1 MARWLSR
8 HFTATAAGTSWS
20 DLPIAAR
27 VYVAAVILVG
37 IYGLVEFFPRT
48 YPSPAFFT
56 VLLVLAFLTSSWKV
70 NLPIPLASGSTLSVS
85 YAANLMALLLLGPSH
100 AVVIALAGVWAQCT
114 YRPKQPY
121 PLYRTL
127 FSCAAVV
134 ITMIATGVAYLAV
147 GGPVAHFPFATALAK
162 PLVVAVTT
170 YFLVNTGLIAGAISL
185 STNRHLLETWR
196 EEFMWLAASFMAAGT
211 VGALAAVVIDRG
223 EHWKALLLAAPVYLT
238 YRTYELFV
246 GRLEDQKRHTAEMQ
260 RLHEQTVA
268 ALGQA
273 REAER
278 ALAKEKERLTAAL
291 EEMTRLEQARKQL
304 LEREHAARASA
315 EDANRLR
322 DQFLATVS
330 HELRTPLTAILAW
343 ADMLHRGVLEE
354 SRRAHAV
361 SAIFAS
367 AQRQAELIDDLLDVS
382 RIMSGNLRLQCTLV
396 NLENVL
402 EEALQ
407 VVQPAADATGVR
419 IGVDADPSI
428 GPIHGDGARLQ
439 QIAWNLLSNAVKFT
453 PAGGTVDVAIR
464 RAGENGA
471 ELVVTDTGE
480 GIPPDFLPAVF
491 DAFRQADG
499 STTRVHRGLGIGL
512 SLVKNLAEAHG
523 GSVSAYSAG
532 EGRGATFIVRLPLAP
547 AQEVVERIAEGSPDT
562 AAQQYPA
569 TSLDGVAVLVV
580 DDDLATREAVAEYLT
595 ACRAEVVTAASA
607 AQAMEVLGRQRVD
620 VLLAD
625 IGMPDEDGYSLIR
638 RIRALDDETAL
649 VPAAAL
655 TAFARDED
663 RRQALEAGFQLHLAK
678 PIAAHSLVAAV
689 ARLGKSPPPP
699 ANGVMA
705 GPSNGNESSPRVV
718 PFVLKQAPTST
729 CPDRVLVDPD

>member
-8 HFTATAAGTSWS
+8 HFAATADGTSWS

-27 VYVAAVILVG
+27 VYVAAVIFLG
-37 IYGLVEFFPRT
+37 AYGLVLFFPRT
-48 YPSPAFFT
+48 YPSPVVFS
-56 VLLVLAFLTSSWKV
+56 VLLILAGLTSSWKV

-100 AVVIALAGVWAQCT
+100 AVVVALAGVWAQCT
-114 YRPKQPY
+114 YKPKQHY

-134 ITMIATGVAYLAV
+134 ITMIATGVAYVAV
-147 GGPVAHFPFATALAK
+147 GGPIVHFPFATELAK
-162 PLVVAVTT
+162 PLVVAVST

-185 STNRHLLETWR
+185 STNRPAIQTWR

-211 VGALAAVVIDRG
+211 VGALAAVVVDRG

-238 YRTYELFV
+238 YRTYDLFV

-260 RLHEQTVA
+260 KLHEQTVA

-278 ALAKEKERLTAAL
+278 ALALEKERLTAAL
-291 EEMTRLEQARKQL
+291 EEMTRLEAARKQL
-304 LEREHAARASA
+304 LEREHAARAAA
-315 EDANRLR
+315 EEANRLR

-343 ADMLHRGVLEE
+343 ADMLHRGVLDEG
-354 SRRAHAV
+354 RRPHAV
-361 SAIFAS
+361 SAIHTS
-367 AQRQAELIDDLLDVS
+367 ALRQAELIDDLLDVS
-382 RIMSGNLRLQCTLV
+382 RIMSGNLRLQCSLV
-396 NLENVL
+396 DLETVVTQAL
-402 EEALQ
+402 E

-419 IGVDADPSI
+419 ITVNSDPSI
-428 GPIHGDGARLQ
+428 GPVYGDGARLQ

-453 PAGGTVDVAIR
+453 PAGGGVDVMIR
-464 RAGENGA
+464 RTGDAA
-471 ELVVTDTGE
+471 ELVVSDTGE

-491 DAFRQADG
+491 EAFRQADG

-512 SLVKNLAEAHG
+512 SLVKNLVEAHG
-523 GSVSAYSAG
+523 GSVSAHSAG
-532 EGRGATFIVRLPLAP
+532 EGLGATFIVRLPLAQAYEAMERAP
-547 AQEVVERIAEGSPDT
+547 VERPINGAT
-562 AAQQYPA
+562 AYANGG
-569 TSLDGVAVLVV
+569 LDGTTVLVV

-595 ACRAEVVTAASA
+595 ACRAEVITAGSA
-607 AQAMEVLGRQRVD
+607 AEAMEVLARRRVH
-620 VLLAD
+620 VMLAD

-638 RIRALDDETAL
+638 RIRALKSDLARL
-649 VPAAAL
+649 PAAAL

-663 RRQALEAGFQLHLAK
+663 RRQALDAGFQVHLAK
-678 PIAAHSLVAAV
+678 PIDPQALVTAV
-689 ARLGKSPPPP
+689 ARLRRAP
-699 ANGVMA
+699 AQPAAVAASG
-705 GPSNGNESSPRVV
+705 NGNDSPSRVV
-718 PFVLKQAPTST
+718 PFVAKTGT
-729 CPDRVLVDPD
+729 TGDRSEPHPF